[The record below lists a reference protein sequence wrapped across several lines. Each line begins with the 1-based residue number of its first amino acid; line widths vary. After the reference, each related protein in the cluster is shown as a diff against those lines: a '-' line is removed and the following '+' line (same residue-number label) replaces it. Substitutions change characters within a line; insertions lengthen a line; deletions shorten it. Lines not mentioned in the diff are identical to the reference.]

1 MFSPLT
7 LELVAELRRNCGNQT
22 YLQSLQSMFNLTAP
36 SPPPPPSPI
45 TAQVGRLTLRTK
57 KRRKRSQRERPKN
70 NKNILGL
77 AKHYDLILTSPSYSG
92 SIINLPLC
100 DCGVMLD

>member
-1 MFSPLT
+1 MFSLLT
-7 LELVAELRRNCGNQT
+7 LELVAELRRNCANQAH
-22 YLQSLQSMFNLTAP
+22 FAI
-36 SPPPPPSPI
+36 SPPPLPPPPFPPHSPI
-45 TAQVGRLTLRTK
+45 TAQVGWLTLRTK

-77 AKHYDLILTSPSYSG
+77 AKHYDFTLTSPSYSG

-100 DCGVMLD
+100 DCDVMLD